1 MRPVIS
7 NWKVYGLE
15 ESVAASKY
23 PFATNP
29 DDCNAEITKTVVR
42 LAQAPKGSG
51 EDTFLN
57 GIICQFDLTLPI
69 KVWTEAQR
77 YSNLTFISSMS
88 SMHCIT
94 KFDIDEQ
101 CVPEVYE
108 CTKRQLKHDIA
119 KYNESPS
126 EEMFEQIIYNIPS
139 GFCLTARMTTNYRQ
153 LKTIYSQRRKH
164 RLRFW
169 REFCEE
175 LKHLPLSEFITGE
188 EFTSWE

>member
-15 ESVAASKY
+15 ESIAASKY

-29 DDCNAEITKTVVR
+29 DDCNSEITKTVVR

-57 GIICQFDLTLPI
+57 GIICQFDLTLPE
-69 KVWTEAQR
+69 KLWVQAER
-77 YSNLTFISSMS
+77 YHFFDFVSSTS
-88 SMHCIT
+88 TMHCIT
-94 KFDIDEQ
+94 KFDLDEQ

-119 KYNESPS
+119 KYNECPS
-126 EEMFEQIIYNIPS
+126 EEMFEQIMANIPS

-153 LKTIYSQRRKH
+153 LKTIYAQRKKH
-164 RLRFW
+164 RLRYW
-169 REFCEE
+169 REFCKE
-175 LKHLPLSEFITGE
+175 LEKLPCSEFITGKE
-188 EFTSWE
+188 YKWD